1 LENVEVEKK
10 SSENSKKTIKGEI
23 SPYRPSSD
31 QIQESLRI
39 INEETLQLSEFL
51 LQEEKLIKELCV
63 LLKQVL
69 RRLSASFNLPSNIF
83 PQTWKTQRI
92 ILNDEAH
99 LIFINSENKVK
110 SKALE
115 DFPPQ
120 VILNVVS
127 FIIPELSKSLTS
139 YRKRISLRIGLFD
152 RINQELR
159 NIRSIFA
166 SHPKKLE
173 ENMNPL
179 NNGVKKAILAK
190 QRSPGEE
197 NKRDKESA

>member
-1 LENVEVEKK
+1 
-10 SSENSKKTIKGEI
+10 
-23 SPYRPSSD
+23 
-31 QIQESLRI
+31 
-39 INEETLQLSEFL
+39 
-51 LQEEKLIKELCV
+51 
-63 LLKQVL
+63 
-69 RRLSASFNLPSNIF
+69 
-83 PQTWKTQRI
+83 
-92 ILNDEAH
+92 
-99 LIFINSENKVK
+99 VK

>member
-1 LENVEVEKK
+1 MENVEVEKK